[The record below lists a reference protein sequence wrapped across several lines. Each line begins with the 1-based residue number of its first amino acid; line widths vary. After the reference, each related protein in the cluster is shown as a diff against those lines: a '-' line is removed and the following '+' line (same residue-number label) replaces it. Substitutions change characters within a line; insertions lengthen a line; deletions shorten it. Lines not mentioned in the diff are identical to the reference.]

1 MAKGLA
7 QDHGRAGKCPVH
19 VTVGIG
25 SAKEHVAG
33 DAVVE
38 ERSAGGKRRVGIGDS
53 RQRLAVHLDEIAG
66 VGGLGR
72 AVGAEP
78 NHRLADEAD
87 ALGSEG
93 RPLGGPEPRTF
104 QSRRERLHP
113 LRQILPGER
122 RGDSRRPPRSLDVD
136 APHPRVRMDAPHEG
150 RVEQLGQPEIVEV
163 GAASCEQ
170 ARVLD
175 ALDAPARQARGDA
188 QMRTPRGLRPWRR
201 EAARRRPGAR
211 AAPRPN

>member
-38 ERSAGGKRRVGIGDS
+38 ERSTGGKRRVGIGNS
-53 RQRLAVHLDEIAG
+53 GQRLAVHLDEIAG

-78 NHRLADEAD
+78 NHRLPDEAH
-87 ALGSEG
+87 ALGSESP
-93 RPLGGPEPRTF
+93 PLGGPEARAF
-104 QSRRERLHP
+104 QSRREGLHP

-122 RGDSRRPPRSLDVD
+122 RGDSRRATRALHV
-136 APHPRVRMDAPHEG
+136 HPANLRVSMDAPHEG
-150 RVEQLGQPEIVEV
+150 RVEQPGQPKIVEI
-163 GAASCEQ
+163 GATPGEQ

-175 ALDAPARQARGDA
+175 ALDAPARQPRGDA
-188 QMRTPRGLRPWRR
+188 QRGTD
-201 EAARRRPGAR
+201 GSFR
-211 AAPRPN
+211 A